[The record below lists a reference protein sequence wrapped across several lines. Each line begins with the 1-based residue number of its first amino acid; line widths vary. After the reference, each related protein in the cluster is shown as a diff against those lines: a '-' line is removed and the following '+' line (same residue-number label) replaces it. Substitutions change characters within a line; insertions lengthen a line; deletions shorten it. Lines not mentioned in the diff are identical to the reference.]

1 MTTEQ
6 HILGYQGSPGC
17 NFPLFVMG
25 SGFNP
30 FVGDDSSLTPNTD
43 FTVLSFD
50 TIDWLLNDTY
60 TLFAGE
66 QSRSGQPFQKLGR
79 IMVEAGSSDEPF
91 PASNDPV
98 TPNPM
103 SLVATLTE
111 EEFFSETGID
121 IGEFVNDLLSA
132 GHGRYLYVRF
142 RFETCSDKDT
152 DPDLIEL
159 QKGGSTNPES
169 VRIVQGS
176 SIVELPNKLFF
187 AQFADGNFG
196 DTTLSSQ
203 IVLVNPSDL
212 VTAEVRIILNL
223 GSGAPFQ
230 VDLNGEVV
238 EGLLEL
244 MIPPGNTV
252 IFATD
257 GLGDIRQGSV
267 TVCSNIKLVGVVLFS
282 GSLGF
287 AGVGSGSPL
296 REAIAPVLA
305 ETGAGVN
312 TGIAVMALGQQVT
325 IRVTLLDAAGNVLAS
340 ASVELSSL
348 GQDALLVTDFDWD
361 VEDLDF
367 SDFQG
372 SVALSGTEEFAAIVI
387 LVRPAQFATLPVE

>member
-1 MTTEQ
+1 M
-6 HILGYQGSPGC
+6 SA
-17 NFPLFVMG
+17 
-25 SGFNP
+25 
-30 FVGDDSSLTPNTD
+30 
-43 FTVLSFD
+43 
-50 TIDWLLNDTY
+50 
-60 TLFAGE
+60 FA
-66 QSRSGQPFQKLGR
+66 SR
-79 IMVEAGSSDEPF
+79 
-91 PASNDPV
+91 PA
-98 TPNPM
+98 
-103 SLVATLTE
+103 A
-111 EEFFSETGID
+111 I
-121 IGEFVNDLLSA
+121 
-132 GHGRYLYVRF
+132 
-142 RFETCSDKDT
+142 KDT

-312 TGIAVMALGQQVT
+312 TGIAVMALGQEVT

>member
-1 MTTEQ
+1 M
-6 HILGYQGSPGC
+6 SA
-17 NFPLFVMG
+17 
-25 SGFNP
+25 
-30 FVGDDSSLTPNTD
+30 
-43 FTVLSFD
+43 
-50 TIDWLLNDTY
+50 
-60 TLFAGE
+60 FA
-66 QSRSGQPFQKLGR
+66 SR
-79 IMVEAGSSDEPF
+79 
-91 PASNDPV
+91 PA
-98 TPNPM
+98 
-103 SLVATLTE
+103 A
-111 EEFFSETGID
+111 I
-121 IGEFVNDLLSA
+121 
-132 GHGRYLYVRF
+132 
-142 RFETCSDKDT
+142 KDT

-312 TGIAVMALGQQVT
+312 TGIAVMALGQEVT

-348 GQDALLVTDFDWD
+348 GQDALLVTDF
-361 VEDLDF
+361 VGCGGPGFLRF
-367 SDFQG
+367 PRVG
-372 SVALSGTEEFAAIVI
+372 SPLRHGRVRRHRDPRPTGAVRDAPGGVVPTVSSWMRAPGRGPILAVALILLLAAPMVGVLLIG
-387 LVRPAQFATLPVE
+387 LVRSILIPRILIWTTIPFYLMIAAGILSLKQRWLQGLVFSVVVGLHLWGLAHYYTSYRKEAWHKAARFVARQVVGRFDSDPRGAGEGALSLLFSQL

>member
-1 MTTEQ
+1 
-6 HILGYQGSPGC
+6 
-17 NFPLFVMG
+17 MG